1 MNRNNLSYPYPVL
14 GINDDVK
21 TKIERGKA
29 VSFDKTTSD
38 AECYNFT
45 VHLRQDNPTIT
56 QLIKAG
62 KAEYMCEVN
71 CSGTLYHHCFSSSE
85 PDLTFRIGRRTVS
98 GRMTIDSYIVV
109 KESFEYTNPLFNDDY
124 EGVTFHMEPGDILA
138 IFNEGIYNLDIKY
151 DKLFAAGTYMQI
163 EEDPNPDNKYPWFDL
178 NTEKIM
184 ITLPH
189 AMYEQY
195 SLFIHNDL
203 NYMEIVHSSLVYNA
217 LVYALLNFDDPK
229 YEKKMWHDCI
239 NYRIKTEK
247 ELSDFELLND
257 NQDIQMAYDLAQRLL
272 GNPYQRMFNH
282 LQQLKENKEE
292 EL

>member
-21 TKIERGKA
+21 TAIDKNKA
-29 VSFDKTTSD
+29 VSFDQPSSD
-38 AECYNFT
+38 AEYYTFK
-45 VHLRQDNPTIT
+45 VHLKQDNPTIT
-56 QLIKAG
+56 ELIKEC

-71 CSGTLYHHCFSSSE
+71 CSGTLYHHCFPSSE
-85 PDLTFRIGRRTVS
+85 PNLTFRIGRRTVA

-109 KESFEYTNPLFNDDY
+109 KQPFDYTNPSFNEDY
-124 EGVTFHMEPGDILA
+124 EGVSFYMEPGDILA
-138 IFNEGIYNLDIKY
+138 IFNQGVYNLDIKY
-151 DKLFAAGTYMQI
+151 DRLFAAGSYMQI
-163 EEDPNPDNKYPWFDL
+163 EEDPNPEHKYPWFDL
-178 NTEKIM
+178 NQEKIM

-189 AMYEQY
+189 NMYEQY

-217 LVYALLNFDDPK
+217 LVYALLNFDDDR

-247 ELSDFELLND
+247 DLNEYEVMNDFVDKE
-257 NQDIQMAYDLAQRLL
+257 MAYDLAQRLL

-282 LQQLKENKEE
+282 LQQLKEDKEE
-292 EL
+292 EE